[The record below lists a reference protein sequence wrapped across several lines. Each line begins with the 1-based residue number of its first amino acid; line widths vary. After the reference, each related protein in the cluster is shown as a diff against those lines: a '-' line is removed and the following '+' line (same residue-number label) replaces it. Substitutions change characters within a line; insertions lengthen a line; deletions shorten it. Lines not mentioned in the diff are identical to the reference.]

1 MIHCLTSSPETS
13 IKANGIART
22 KVNIGACGNCSHRL
36 SEDST
41 GSVRT
46 KNSSYPSQ
54 DNRLRKTP
62 SENMVY
68 IITSRRGFC
77 IIVVFLLIVGS
88 VYATQSDT
96 YYVHWG
102 HVTPVYRILIP
113 GACRVEISTMPGH
126 TVILLHRKA
135 RKKDVKSNPENQD

>member
-1 MIHCLTSSPETS
+1 MIHCLTSSLETS
-13 IKANGIART
+13 IKVKGIART
-22 KVNIGACGNCSHRL
+22 KVDLQACGNCSHRS
-36 SEDST
+36 SEDYT
-41 GSVRT
+41 GSVKT
-46 KNSSYPSQ
+46 KDSFCPSQ

-77 IIVVFLLIVGS
+77 IIAVFLLIVGS
-88 VYATQSDT
+88 VYAAQPDT

-135 RKKDVKSNPENQD
+135 RKKDVKSNSEN